1 MPVHAVLLAGALS
14 GCAGKEPCTAD
25 DLRPLEEK
33 YSTAIAEACADV
45 ELADC
50 PAYEAL
56 SLEFA
61 AEQDRVCR

>member
-1 MPVHAVLLAGALS
+1 MPVHTALLIGALT
-14 GCAGKEPCTAD
+14 GCTGKDPCTAD
-25 DLRPLEEK
+25 DLQPLEEK

-61 AEQDRVCR
+61 EEQDRVCR

>member
-1 MPVHAVLLAGALS
+1 MKAFALALLCL
-14 GCAGKEPCTAD
+14 GCGPPKEPCTAN
-25 DLRPLEEK
+25 DLRPLEER

-56 SLEFA
+56 SKEFA
-61 AEQDRVCR
+61 KEQDRVCR